1 MESRSRQISPKTD
14 PALSADTPSQTPPA
28 ARVSEAPH
36 SSPTGPGALEDAL
49 AGLTKLSREVIA
61 PLVAADGG
69 VAYLVKATA
78 EEVHFHLTGT
88 CAGCP
93 GAALTRDGMIVP
105 AVRSV
110 LPKARVVVTTG
121 FRVPEGAVEILAK

>member
-1 MESRSRQISPKTD
+1 MESRSRQVGSKTD
-14 PALSADTPSQTPPA
+14 PELSG
-28 ARVSEAPH
+28 
-36 SSPTGPGALEDAL
+36 SPDPDATGPNTAVMTLSDAPPRGDEDVL
-49 AGLTKLSREVIA
+49 AGLTKVSREVLA

-69 VAYLVKATA
+69 VMYLVKASA

-105 AVRSV
+105 AVRTV
-110 LPKARVVVTTG
+110 LPKARVIVTTG
-121 FRVPEGAVEILAK
+121 FRVPEGSTKVL

>member
-1 MESRSRQISPKTD
+1 MSSKTD
-14 PALSADTPSQTPPA
+14 PALGEDPDA
-28 ARVSEAPH
+28 
-36 SSPTGPGALEDAL
+36 TGPNTAVMSVSDAPPRPEDGGDAL
-49 AGLTKLSREVIA
+49 AGLTKLGRDVLA

-69 VAYLVKATA
+69 VMYLVKASA
-78 EEVHFHLTGT
+78 DEVHFHLTGT

-105 AVRSV
+105 AVRTV

-121 FRVPEGAVEILAK
+121 FRVPEGAVKIS

>member
-1 MESRSRQISPKTD
+1 MMKVCRD
-14 PALSADTPSQTPPA
+14 VL
-28 ARVSEAPH
+28 AP
-36 SSPTGPGALEDAL
+36 
-49 AGLTKLSREVIA
+49 I
-61 PLVAADGG
+61 VAADGG
-69 VAYLVKATA
+69 ILYVVKASA
-78 EEVHFHLTGT
+78 EEAHFHLTGT

-121 FRVPEGAVEILAK
+121 FRVPEGAVVVPAK

>member
-1 MESRSRQISPKTD
+1 MGSKTD
-14 PALSADTPSQTPPA
+14 PQLLAADATGPNTG
-28 ARVSEAPH
+28 ARVSDAPPR
-36 SSPTGPGALEDAL
+36 SEDADVDML
-49 AGLTKLSREVIA
+49 AGLTKVSREVLA

-69 VAYLVKATA
+69 IMFLVKAST

-93 GAALTRDGMIVP
+93 GAALTRDGMILP
-105 AVRSV
+105 AVRTV

-121 FRVPEGAVEILAK
+121 PLVPDGAVEVLHVR

>member
-1 MESRSRQISPKTD
+1 MSSKTD
-14 PALSADTPSQTPPA
+14 PALGADPDA
-28 ARVSEAPH
+28 
-36 SSPTGPGALEDAL
+36 TGPNTAVMTVSDAPPRADDGSDPL
-49 AGLTKLSREVIA
+49 AGLTKLGREVLA

-69 VAYLVKATA
+69 VMYLVKASA
-78 EEVHFHLTGT
+78 DEVHFHLTGT

-105 AVRSV
+105 AVRTV

-121 FRVPEGAVEILAK
+121 FRVPEGAVKIS

>member
-1 MESRSRQISPKTD
+1 MESRSRQLGTKTD
-14 PALSADTPSQTPPA
+14 PALAADATRPNAVATVSDAPPA
-28 ARVSEAPH
+28 GDDV
-36 SSPTGPGALEDAL
+36 L
-49 AGLTKLSREVIA
+49 AGLTKVSREVLA

-69 VAYLVKATA
+69 VMYLVKASA

-93 GAALTRDGMIVP
+93 GASLTRDGMIVP
-105 AVRSV
+105 AVRTV

-121 FRVPEGAVEILAK
+121 FRVPEGATKIS